1 MDESIVT
8 RVPPHNIEAE
18 QSVLGAIIMD
28 IDAVGIASEILR
40 PSDFYRPDHQQI
52 YEAIMELY
60 NNSEPIDLVTIQN
73 KLIEKGI
80 LEQVGGLG
88 YITQLATIVPTSA
101 HIKQYAKIVE
111 SRSVL
116 RKLIRASSEIS
127 AKSFEAQ
134 EDIDEIVNYAEK
146 QIFDIM
152 QDKHTDD
159 FSPLSEVLVTSLEK
173 IEAAYMNKGQITGI
187 ASGFTDLD
195 YRTAGFQP
203 SDLILVAARPSM
215 GKTAFALNVAQH
227 VAIKQKKK
235 VALFS
240 LEMSKDQ
247 LVNRMLCSEAM
258 IDAQKIRTGSLD
270 NEDWKKIARAIGP
283 LSAANIYIDDTP
295 GITIS
300 EVRAKCR
307 RLKLEQG
314 LDFIMI
320 DYLQLMSG
328 SGKNE
333 SRQQE
338 ISDISRALKGLAREM
353 DAPVIALSQLSR
365 ACEARADHRPMLSDL
380 RESGAIEQDAD
391 VVMFL
396 YRDEYYHPD
405 TEQKNIGE
413 VIVSK
418 QRNGPTGTVE
428 LMWLGQYTRFVNLQK
443 D

>member
-28 IDAVGIASEILR
+28 IDAVGIASEIITA
-40 PSDFYRPDHQQI
+40 SDFYRPDHRQI

-60 NNSEPIDLVTIQN
+60 NKSEPIDLVTIQN
-73 KLIEKGI
+73 RLIEKGI
-80 LEQVGGLG
+80 LEQIGGLG
-88 YITQLATIVPTSA
+88 YITQLATFVPTSA

-111 SRSVL
+111 SKSVL
-116 RKLIRASSEIS
+116 RKLIKASSEIS

-134 EDIDEIVNYAEK
+134 DNIDEIVNYAEK

-152 QDKHTDD
+152 QDKHTED

-227 VAIKQKKK
+227 VAIKQGKK

-258 IDAQKIRTGSLD
+258 VDAQKIRTGSLD

-283 LSAANIYIDDTP
+283 LSAADIYIDDTP
-295 GITIS
+295 GITMM

-328 SGKNE
+328 AGKSE

-338 ISDISRALKGLAREM
+338 ISEISRSLKGLAREM
-353 DAPVIALSQLSR
+353 DAPVVALSQLSR

-413 VIVSK
+413 VIISK
-418 QRNGPTGTVE
+418 QRNGPTGTTE

-443 D
+443 N

>member
-1 MDESIVT
+1 MEESIAT

-28 IDAVGIASEILR
+28 IDAVGIASEMIVAD
-40 PSDFYRPDHQQI
+40 DFYRPDHKQI
-52 YEAIMELY
+52 YGGIMELY

-73 KLIEKGI
+73 KLLEKGI
-80 LEQVGGLG
+80 LEQVGGIE
-88 YITQLATIVPTSA
+88 YITQLATFVPTSA

-111 SRSVL
+111 SKSVL
-116 RKLIRASSEIS
+116 RKLIKASGEIS

-134 EDIDEIVNYAEK
+134 DDVDEIVAYAEK
-146 QIFDIM
+146 RIFDIM
-152 QDKHTDD
+152 QDKHSDD
-159 FSPLSEVLVTSLEK
+159 FSPLSEILVTSLEK
-173 IEAAYMNKGQITGI
+173 IESAYMNKGQITGI
-187 ASGFTDLD
+187 ASGFIDLD
-195 YRTAGFQP
+195 YRTTGFQP
-203 SDLILVAARPSM
+203 SDLVLVAARPSM
-215 GKTAFALNVAQH
+215 GKTAFALNIAQH
-227 VAIKQKKK
+227 AAIKEGKK

-258 IDAQKIRTGSLD
+258 VDAQKIRTGSLD
-270 NEDWKKIARAIGP
+270 SEDWTKLARAIGP
-283 LSAANIYIDDTP
+283 LSAASIHIDDTP
-295 GITIS
+295 GITMM

-328 SGKNE
+328 NGKSE

-338 ISDISRALKGLAREM
+338 ISEISRSLKALAREM
-353 DAPVIALSQLSR
+353 DAPVVALSQLSR

-396 YRDEYYHPD
+396 YRDEYYNPD

-413 VIVSK
+413 VIISK
-418 QRNGPTGTVE
+418 QRNGPTGTIE